1 MVTLRG
7 KKANA
12 KAKSSNVAS
21 DKPATPAAAALASAA
36 GKVKAGSGTGAT
48 VGAAGVLTAQQAQA
62 QELRKQR
69 EEEEQQKLLRQR
81 EERVLQLL
89 KFTAQSALAL
99 KKIPDGHTIGSFC
112 STLLTALCG
121 TGKDKKATP
130 QQIMEKLTRNVRKRV
145 CGAIFSSDEISYSC
159 RNCQVDST
167 CVICQDCFAHRY
179 AVYLYRRIFGC
190 LSDAWTD

>member
-7 KKANA
+7 KKTNA
-12 KAKSSNVAS
+12 KAKSNAE
-21 DKPATPAAAALASAA
+21 KPATAIGHAGGKAKASAE
-36 GKVKAGSGTGAT
+36 KANASAPVALST
-48 VGAAGVLTAQQAQA
+48 QQVQA

-69 EEEEQQKLLRQR
+69 EEEEQQQLLRQK

-89 KFTAQSALAL
+89 RFAAHSTLMLQ
-99 KKIPDGHTIGSFC
+99 KIPDEYTVSTFYN
-112 STLLTALCG
+112 TLLTALCG
-121 TGKDKKATP
+121 SGKDKKASP

-145 CGAIFSSDEISYSC
+145 CGAIFTSDEIAYSC

-179 AVYLYRRIFGC
+179 GC
-190 LSDAWTD
+190 CFPFACCFSLVCMFILIESD

>member
-12 KAKSSNVAS
+12 KAKASSVAS
-21 DKPATPAAAALASAA
+21 DKPATPAASLAAA
-36 GKVKAGSGTGAT
+36 GKVKAGSGAT
-48 VGAAGVLTAQQAQA
+48 VTAVGVLTAQQVHA

-89 KFTAQSALAL
+89 KFTAQSALVL
-99 KKIPDGHTIGSFC
+99 KKIPDGQTIGSLC

-130 QQIMEKLTRNVRKRV
+130 QQILEKLTRNVRKRV
-145 CGAIFSSDEISYSC
+145 CGAIFSSDEIAYSC

-167 CVICQDCFAHRY
+167 CVVCQDCFAHRY
-179 AVYLYRRIFGC
+179 VCVYFV
-190 LSDAWTD
+190 